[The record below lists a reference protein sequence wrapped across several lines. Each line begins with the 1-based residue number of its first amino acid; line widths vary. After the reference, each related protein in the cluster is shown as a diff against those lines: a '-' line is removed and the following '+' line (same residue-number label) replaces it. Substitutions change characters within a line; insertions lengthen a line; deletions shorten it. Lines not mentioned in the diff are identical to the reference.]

1 MLSEVKLLIPA
12 SIRSAYAGEQIT
24 GTNQIYDSNWNNNA
38 GATQDVINNSLKYA
52 IDNIDVDLSSYYQK
66 PQSGIP
72 KNDLANTVKS
82 SLDKADAASVTL
94 EYYREPGTTSQL
106 NSIADLKYGTI
117 AFDKTKGELVQYK
130 NSFWKNV
137 DTLHFDINDTVEN
150 IPPMESNYV
159 SYSRQGNKS
168 DDQKAVAR
176 ENIGAI
182 SALELNAAIYAITDQ
197 ISGGIELPIEHS
209 WNGGNSLNA
218 IEKGLVN
225 TRFINIEDQIQNKAD
240 KSDVCDIDYYNGVI
254 RKTAN
259 EQTDELVSADNIL
272 TASDASKLK
281 FINSGGVETLKY
293 INVNNSVEQ
302 CLVDLD
308 QYVKEDFEKLD
319 EEYVK
324 NTNFNSALS
333 ALNVAI
339 GNRPLNDTV
348 VHRSG
353 NELVSGDKTFSGT
366 LAYTKKNSG
375 ELTVES
381 GVLMRE
387 ATTGNI
393 LSTPIKT
400 INNQTLLGSGNIDIS
415 GGSAPDL
422 SNYVT
427 TSTLNSTIST
437 LDNAVVHKTNNVTE
451 SINGNKSFS
460 GNTEFGAAGANS
472 TSKTTINGSI
482 IIPNYTVDGIL
493 TVGKNEQNQ
502 NAVISDSSIYMK
514 YKGIVPKYTNLPNG
528 NYTKKGDTYFVEDL
542 NAFVVAHDTTSDVND
557 NLYVYYLRPDS
568 TTATITLQNVHSDNS
583 QTKLVNYNDLVN
595 NLNSVYTTYSSYPAI
610 SYLYHQ
616 LIPSGESERKDLKVI
631 PVLTDEYGII
641 IVLATSTAI
650 FGITKASNESWNTWN
665 CNKIISNSITDI
677 TNITNGITDES
688 NIRTFY
694 TFNGGVEWTKP
705 ADTSLK
711 TINGMSLKGKGNVLI
726 TPSNSVISA
735 TSGHITDII
744 LNISNT
750 AANNTI
756 EYEDLDT
763 MIQYGF
769 IPVLCDQDGQC
780 YHLSKIVKGGGGSDY
795 YEFSELVCDN
805 SWNFEFRIRRCNS
818 ATGPDWTYDQ
828 HSFTI

>member
-595 NLNSVYTTYSSYPAI
+595 NLSSVYTTYSSYPAI

>member
-209 WNGGNSLNA
+209 WDGGSSANA
-218 IEKGLVN
+218 IEKGLVK
-225 TRFINIEDQIQNKAD
+225 TRFIDIESQIQNKAD

-324 NTNFNSALS
+324 NTDFNSALS

-375 ELTVES
+375 ESTVES

-437 LDNAVVHKTNNVTE
+437 LDNAVVHKTNNVVE